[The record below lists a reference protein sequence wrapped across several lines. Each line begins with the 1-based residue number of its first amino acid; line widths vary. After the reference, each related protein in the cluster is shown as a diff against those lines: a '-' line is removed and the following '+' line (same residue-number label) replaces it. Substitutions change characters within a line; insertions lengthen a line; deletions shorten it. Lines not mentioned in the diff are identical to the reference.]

1 MRQQATRLDVL
12 EAQRKTRENRR
23 AAIILAPLALLSLV
37 TMAAGLAGLLT
48 P

>member
-1 MRQQATRLDVL
+1 MRTQATRLDVI

-23 AAIILAPLALLSLV
+23 AAIILAPLVLASLYA
-37 TMAAGLAGLLT
+37 MAHGFAGLLT